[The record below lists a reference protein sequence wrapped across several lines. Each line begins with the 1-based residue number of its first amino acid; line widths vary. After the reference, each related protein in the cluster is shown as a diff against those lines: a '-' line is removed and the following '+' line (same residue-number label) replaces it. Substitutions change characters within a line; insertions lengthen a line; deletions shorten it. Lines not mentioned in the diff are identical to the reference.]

1 MVLVA
6 AVRLPTMSDT
16 AQSLSLER
24 KIKMHEARE
33 SIITRLALAFPTTI
47 NLDRFLNVI
56 VSELGRM
63 MNVDRCDVIQL
74 TSQSELRIS
83 HEWRASTDVPSS
95 LGTVIPLDLKQLS
108 EHVDIT
114 KPIRLDD
121 TSRPGLDQKVRFL
134 AASLGTRSLLV
145 VPVVL
150 GEDVLGL
157 LGMHTTRTPRAWLD
171 DEVSFLESVA
181 RQIAV
186 GYQYT
191 RLYTD
196 KEREAETKRALLEIA
211 NALNA
216 RSDFREVSSLVLER
230 AIALVGADYSALGV
244 LDPKGGRI
252 SLAAFKAAPHATTDS
267 VQGLIDAH
275 GQSLDVTEFP
285 KAMEVLAQGRT
296 FRLLD
301 TDLPF
306 PFRLIFNATLGGRAA
321 LVAPVRVGG
330 QTFGLL
336 GLVWSEARDGFQDH
350 EVALVEGIAD
360 QIGTALE
367 RDQLSAEVMHLRS
380 ALHERYGE
388 DRIIGQTS
396 AIRRAMELALSVADT
411 QTTVLIQGESGTGK
425 ELLANLIHYNSGRE
439 NHPYVKLNCGAIPE
453 TLLESE
459 LFGHEKGAFT
469 DASARRRGRFEE
481 ANGGTLFLDEVG
493 EMSLSAQVRLLRVL
507 QDGEFTRVGGNEV
520 LKADVRV
527 LAASNVDLER
537 ASELGTFR
545 RDLYYRL
552 SVFPIVLP
560 PLRDRRS
567 DIHPLII
574 SFLERYTNKTGRF
587 VSGIS
592 KDAVRALVNYDWPG
606 NVRELEN
613 AIERSVIIASGRQ
626 IEMDDL
632 PESIRLAP
640 SNEREIKLEIKVGS
654 SIEGEKRAF
663 IETSLDKLAGKIVGA
678 RAVGLVKRTL
688 YLRLELTNPIDSIA
702 VEEPETGFLKLE
714 IDLPSSIEEME
725 RKVIEATLDYT
736 NGDKSRAA
744 RILGIGRK
752 TLYRKLDQY
761 NGGRSDPE

>member
-1 MVLVA
+1 
-6 AVRLPTMSDT
+6 MSDT
-16 AQSLSLER
+16 ATSLSLER
-24 KIKMHEARE
+24 KIKMQEARE
-33 SIITRLALAFPTTI
+33 GIINRLAMSLPTTI

-74 TSQSELRIS
+74 TSPSELRIS
-83 HEWRASTDVPSS
+83 HEWRASNDVPSS
-95 LGTVIPLDLKQLS
+95 LGTAIPLDLRQLS

-114 KPIRLDD
+114 QPIRLDD
-121 TSRPGLDQKVRFL
+121 TSAPGLDQKVRFL
-134 AASLGTRSLLV
+134 AKSLGTRSLLV
-145 VPVVL
+145 VPVIH

-157 LGMHTTRTPRAWLD
+157 VGMHTTRTPRVWLD
-171 DEVSFLESVA
+171 DEVSFLKSIA

-191 RLYTD
+191 RLYID

-216 RSDFREVSSLVLER
+216 KSDFREVSSLVLER
-230 AIALVGADYSALGV
+230 AITLVGADYSALGV
-244 LDPKGGRI
+244 LDPKGLI
-252 SLAAFKAAPHATTDS
+252 SLVAFKAAPHATTDG
-267 VQGLIDAH
+267 VQGLIDEH

-285 KAMEVLAQGRT
+285 AAVEVLAEGKT
-296 FRLLD
+296 LRLLD

-306 PFRLIFNATLGGRAA
+306 PFRLMFNSILGGRAA
-321 LVAPVRVGG
+321 LVAPVRVAG

-336 GLVWSEARDGFQDH
+336 GLVWSEPREGFQDH

-396 AIRRAMELALSVADT
+396 AIRRAIELALSVADT
-411 QTTVLIQGESGTGK
+411 QTTVLIHGESGTGK

-439 NHPYVKLNCGAIPE
+439 DKPYVKLNCGAIPE

-469 DASARRRGRFEE
+469 DARSRRVGRFEE

-520 LKADVRV
+520 MKADVRV
-527 LAASNVDLER
+527 IAASNVDLER
-537 ASELGTFR
+537 ATELGTFR
-545 RDLYYRL
+545 RDLFYRL
-552 SVFPIVLP
+552 SVFPIGLP
-560 PLRDRRS
+560 PMRERPD
-567 DIHPLII
+567 DIHPLVIH
-574 SFLERYTNKTGRF
+574 FLEHYKQKTGRF
-587 VSGIS
+587 ISGIS
-592 KDAVRALVNYDWPG
+592 KDALQAMITYEWPG

-613 AIERSVIIASGRQ
+613 AIERAVIIASGRQ
-626 IEMDDL
+626 IELEDL
-632 PESIRLAP
+632 PEAISKIALQEQDR
-640 SNEREIKLEIKVGS
+640 IKVERAKAAS
-654 SIEGEKRAF
+654 EG
-663 IETSLDKLAGKIVGA
+663 
-678 RAVGLVKRTL
+678 RTTTF
-688 YLRLELTNPIDSIA
+688 EVT
-702 VEEPETGFLKLE
+702 V
-714 IDLPSSIEEME
+714 PSSMDEIE
-725 RKVIEATLDYT
+725 RQAIEATLDYT
-736 NGDKSRAA
+736 RGDKTNAA
-744 RILGIGRK
+744 RALGIGRK

-761 NGGRSDPE
+761 NGGRSDTN